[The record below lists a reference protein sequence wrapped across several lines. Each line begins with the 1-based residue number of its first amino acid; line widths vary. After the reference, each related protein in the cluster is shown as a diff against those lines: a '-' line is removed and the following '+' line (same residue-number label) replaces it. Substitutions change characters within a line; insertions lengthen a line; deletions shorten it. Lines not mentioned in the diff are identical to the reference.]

1 MNYIFG
7 NAVVGLPSL
16 VGVIFGLMLYLK
28 GGCFFIYPAIMLF
41 APLILLLIARSVMHS
56 RPRTAWLLIELW
68 IFSAVAVTAF
78 ATAFVT
84 WVSLDTPVAKLL
96 GASGLD
102 AEHVKAIT
110 GIFIGAVSTYVALVW
125 TKDIGDAEGVF
136 WPSTQFKSAI
146 DKAFTQLLP
155 RPNNDSKIYQ
165 ASYQK
170 NVDDYGEIG
179 WGFSARWKRA
189 KVFAEYLRQAPH

>member
-16 VGVIFGLMLYLK
+16 GGVILGLMLYLK

-41 APLILLLIARSVMHS
+41 VPLILLLIAKSIMHTH
-56 RPRTAWLLIELW
+56 PRTAWILIELW
-68 IFSAVAVTAF
+68 IFSAVAVTTF
-78 ATAFVT
+78 ATAFVI
-84 WVSLDTPVAKLL
+84 WASLDTPVDKLL
-96 GASGLD
+96 SSSGLD
-102 AEHVKAIT
+102 AEHVKAVS

-125 TKDIGDAEGVF
+125 TKDIGDAQGVF

-146 DKAFTQLLP
+146 GKAFMQLHP
-155 RPNNDSKIYQ
+155 EPNQTERVYQ

-170 NVDDYGEIG
+170 NVDDYGDIG

-189 KVFAEYLRQAPH
+189 KVFAEYLRQAAH